1 MTRRANN
8 RLRSAKA
15 LAERACS
22 AVAII
27 AIAVWLQP
35 APLLA
40 QSSSGAL
47 TISSTKPAPLWEHA

>member
-1 MTRRANN
+1 
-8 RLRSAKA
+8 
-15 LAERACS
+15 
-22 AVAII
+22 VAII
-27 AIAVWLQP
+27 AIAVWLHP